1 MKLLALSGGAALL
14 GCALY
19 LAPGL
24 GAPHDV
30 YPAAPAAIYRVLDA
44 MPVLSADDGPMG
56 AHPID
61 KHGDHRAAIT
71 WTGGARGAIGCTAT
85 LSPIGGAQTRVELRC
100 TVAGAADP
108 AAVARARIGMIEQI
122 DATLRGRPYNPQA
135 VAIAASAAAAL
146 GQLPA
151 APADRAPAEAP
162 APPPPPPSPQPPGA
176 PAEPAPPTEPP
187 PVLVIQPVG

>member
-1 MKLLALSGGAALL
+1 MRLALAGGAALI
-14 GCALY
+14 GGALY

-24 GAPHDV
+24 GTPHDV
-30 YPAAPAAIYRVLDA
+30 YPGTPEAVYQTLDNMA
-44 MPVLSADDGPMG
+44 LVTGESGPLG

-151 APADRAPAEAP
+151 APTDRAPAEAP
-162 APPPPPPSPQPPGA
+162 APPPPPPSPQPAGA
-176 PAEPAPPTEPP
+176 PADPAPPTEPP